1 MKRMNFKNFALTVL
15 VLIIT
20 GNCSTG
26 FSQKKPETAPEK
38 GGIKIVYNYPEEKT
52 FKYVSD
58 SKIVQDMDINGQ
70 SMLVNVAM
78 YLACEVK
85 SIGKT
90 GENMKLEIMI
100 DSMAQNVESP
110 QGAAGGPI
118 NDVKGK
124 MFSMVISPSG
134 KTVDLTEASK
144 VVYTVEGSG
153 ESNMTQQFLN
163 YFPALPENEVKPE
176 DTWTSNDTIN
186 SKSPTNSIYM
196 PVESIYKFEGVENID
211 GVDCAKITATLSGTR
226 KMTTQSQGM
235 EIHTSGPFTG
245 TQVLFIELK
254 EGYLMKETVST
265 KMTGTIEIPDQNMSF
280 PVVMSITSENG
291 LIK

>member
-1 MKRMNFKNFALTVL
+1 
-15 VLIIT
+15 
-20 GNCSTG
+20 
-26 FSQKKPETAPEK
+26 
-38 GGIKIVYNYPEEKT
+38 
-52 FKYVSD
+52 
-58 SKIVQDMDINGQ
+58 
-70 SMLVNVAM
+70 ML
-78 YLACEVK
+78 
-85 SIGKT
+85 
-90 GENMKLEIMI
+90 
-100 DSMAQNVESP
+100 P

-124 MFSMVISPSG
+124 VFSMVISPSG

-153 ESNMTQQFLN
+153 ESNMTQPFLN
-163 YFPALPENEVKPE
+163 YFPALPANEVKSG

-196 PVESIYKFEGVENID
+196 PVESIYKFEGVEIID
-211 GVDCAKITATLSGTR
+211 GVDCARITATLSGTR

-245 TQVLFIELK
+245 TQVLFIALK

-291 LIK
+291 LVK